1 MAESRIV
8 VAAVC
13 FVDDDGRVLTV
24 RRSGT
29 EPFILPG
36 GKLRSDEGL
45 ASAALRAVDEC
56 LGITLQLV
64 DLAWLGTWTALAANH
79 PDHNVIATVF
89 TAILPQEPFRVPVSK
104 RFIGSIPTA
113 SNPESNSPHCWSS
126 LCSNRSPS
134 GQRMGEFGAK
144 EPSSQNY
151 A

>member
-89 TAILPQEPFRVPVSK
+89 TAILPQEPVPGAGIEEIHWVDPNG
-104 RFIGSIPTA
+104 I
-113 SNPESNSPHCWSS
+113 ESGIKLAPLLEQFVLKSV
-126 LCSNRSPS
+126 
-134 GQRMGEFGAK
+134 A
-144 EPSSQNY
+144 
-151 A
+151 